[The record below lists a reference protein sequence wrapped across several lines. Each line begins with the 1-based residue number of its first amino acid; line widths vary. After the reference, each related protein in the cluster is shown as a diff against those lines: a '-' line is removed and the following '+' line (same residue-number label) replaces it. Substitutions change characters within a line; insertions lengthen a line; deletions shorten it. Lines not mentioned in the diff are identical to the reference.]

1 MLFFPSEAQYCHSY
15 CTYCFRWA
23 QFVGSSDMQFPSNA
37 AEELTDYLRT
47 NPDVSDLLLTGGDPM
62 VLNSKQL
69 GERGNAHPDKTI
81 TPDCCVL
88 SR

>member
-1 MLFFPSEAQYCHSY
+1 VLFFPSEAQYCHSY

-23 QFVGSSDMQFPSNA
+23 QFVGSSDMQFASNA

-69 GERGNAHPDKTI
+69 GE
-81 TPDCCVL
+81 TPPPPPPL
-88 SR
+88 KN